1 PGRNWLAGTAT
12 AASIAAVNLGDT
24 SLQSSNLTISV
35 NRPDSAGTLVNFAA
49 APVTIP
55 VSAADSVTLNV
66 PSSEG
71 SQATAAGTVSGVIA
85 GFAEASGNFKI
96 KRTVADDIA
105 RLHVG
110 ATALQAFVGNSAGTD
125 QAQGIKLSNGTLGM
139 VVVAASAG
147 QPARY
152 AVTASGTASTLGLSD
167 LSLAGS
173 LELQAQRFGAAIDE
187 TISVGNGSVRVRHAD
202 AANSTRLTGSATL
215 GTNIADLSGAFTI
228 EASGTSPNRRL
239 LNAASGVT
247 GFAGNNSGTQSTADD
262 SGVQFTG
269 GNLVAVINASG
280 TWAVDASGAAGLTG
294 ISGVALTGS
303 LSATKNTTGIDV
315 NESFVVG
322 GTTRT
327 LSVPRDTSRF
337 SGTATFSAENSVY
350 LTGSIGVQTKPA
362 QITLADGSTVQTTA
376 VQIGGSGLSGFAG
389 LNAAPGSSDQTGV
402 SLSNLS
408 FGYTLATPTNT
419 QSGT

>member
-1 PGRNWLAGTAT
+1 VQFGVVMAADPTSPGRNWIAGTAT

-152 AVTASGTASTLGLSD
+152 AVTASGTASTQGLSD

-228 EASGTSPNRRL
+228 EASGSSPNRRL
-239 LNAASGVT
+239 LIAASGVT

-280 TWAVDASGAAGLTG
+280 TV
-294 ISGVALTGS
+294 GS
-303 LSATKNTTGIDV
+303 
-315 NESFVVG
+315 
-322 GTTRT
+322 
-327 LSVPRDTSRF
+327 
-337 SGTATFSAENSVY
+337 
-350 LTGSIGVQTKPA
+350 
-362 QITLADGSTVQTTA
+362 
-376 VQIGGSGLSGFAG
+376 
-389 LNAAPGSSDQTGV
+389 
-402 SLSNLS
+402 
-408 FGYTLATPTNT
+408 
-419 QSGT
+419 